1 MPVSS
6 SGHLF
11 LMNQILNGDP
21 VSLST
26 VLLLHTATLFSVFA
40 VFFKDIKSFVS
51 GIQKKKNLQL
61 FFKLL
66 LSLVPLLFMGL
77 FFKSFVQQG
86 FEKDTVAFGFFS
98 SGLIL
103 LSLFFVRKK
112 NLSLEEMNFF
122 QAFLIGLAQAVAVLP
137 GFSRSAGTIAMGLY
151 CGLTPRSAVYFSFL
165 ISLPAI
171 AGSAV
176 FDLATYVSKHP
187 EKISFYEF
195 LSAESG
201 LSLSL
206 SFFVAFV
213 SGLFSLLMIL
223 KMAQGQKL
231 YLFSFYLLPLSLIV
245 FLWGS

>member
-1 MPVSS
+1 MD
-6 SGHLF
+6 
-11 LMNQILNGDP
+11 QILNGGR

-26 VLLLHTATLFSVFA
+26 VLLLHTATLFSVFV
-40 VFFKDIKSFVS
+40 VFFKDLKSFIF
-51 GIQKKKNLQL
+51 GIQKKTNLQL

-66 LSLVPLLFMGL
+66 LSLAPLLFVGL
-77 FFKSFVQQG
+77 FFKSFVQQS
-86 FEKDTVAFGFFS
+86 FEKNTVAVGFFS

-137 GFSRSAGTIAMGLY
+137 GFSRSAWTIAMGLY
-151 CGLTPRSAVYFSFL
+151 CGLAPRSAVYFSFL

-176 FDLATYVSKHP
+176 LDLASHLSKHP
-187 EKISFYEF
+187 EQISFPV
-195 LSAESG
+195 LSAEQG
-201 LSLSL
+201 L
-206 SFFVAFV
+206 SFFAAFV
-213 SGLFSLLMIL
+213 SGLFSLLIVL

-231 YLFSFYLLPLSLIV
+231 YLFSFYLLPLSLIL
-245 FLWGS
+245 FLFGS